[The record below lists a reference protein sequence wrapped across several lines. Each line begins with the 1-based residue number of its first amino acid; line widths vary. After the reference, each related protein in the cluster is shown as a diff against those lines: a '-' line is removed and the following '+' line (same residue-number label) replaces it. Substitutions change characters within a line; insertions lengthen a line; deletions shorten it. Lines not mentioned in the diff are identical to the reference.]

1 MAFFT
6 RRQPPQPDG
15 RYEALEAE
23 YRNYR
28 RRTALEL
35 EDAAGKSARQTVL
48 PFLSLYDDLNR
59 ALACPCGDAAFYQGV
74 ELIYKRLLHT
84 LTDLGVKPM
93 DSLGRMFNPTYHEA
107 VEMISDPKYR
117 RDEIVEVLQVG
128 FTMDDEVIRHARV
141 VVANCE

>member
-6 RRQPPQPDG
+6 RRQPPLPDG
-15 RYEALEAE
+15 RYETLEAE

-74 ELIYKRLLHT
+74 ELIYKRLLQT

>member
-74 ELIYKRLLHT
+74 ELIYKRLLQT
-84 LTDLGVKPM
+84 LPDLGVKPM